1 MICRAFINA
10 RVLVASSLMGVT
22 MLYRLVL
29 EQENE
34 LKLTKLWER
43 NVAESIKVNA
53 LITDEKR
60 VVTGG
65 LQPDGTG
72 IIEIWQK
79 EQSS

>member
-10 RVLVASSLMGVT
+10 RALVVSSLMGMT
-22 MLYRLVL
+22 ILYRLVL
-29 EQENE
+29 EKENE

-43 NVAESIKVNA
+43 DVAESIKVNV

-72 IIEIWQK
+72 VIEIWQK